1 MGARCLIVWR
11 EDVGAWF
18 LLYEDEKQGPY
29 STAEAAIDAAFEEFD
44 TVAVDEHMPPEILIQ
59 VTAAAIFKRVR
70 LYNKKGEVFTPT
82 PVPDALPRY
91 LTRQELGPILPEGW
105 MIEVQ
110 LNRYA
115 ACWGE
120 EMTFPARPRLM
131 LAIADIRAFLAASAL
146 QASQELAS
154 SLSAELSQ
162 DEMVQRPMW
171 LSTDSPAGAVDE
183 VHRS

>member
-1 MGARCLIVWR
+1 MGARCLIEWNEMMRVFMVVYEGETHSSNER
-11 EDVGAWF
+11 AEDA
-18 LLYEDEKQGPY
+18 LAY
-29 STAEAAIDAAFEEFD
+29 AFERFD

-59 VTAAAIFKRVR
+59 VTAPAIFKRVR

-154 SLSAELSQ
+154 SLSA
-162 DEMVQRPMW
+162 
-171 LSTDSPAGAVDE
+171 
-183 VHRS
+183 